1 MSPEKTAFEGDE
13 RLLTF
18 AVGETIYA
26 LPIAAVH
33 EVAETKR
40 VVCVPGLPV
49 DHAGVMNWSGEAL
62 PIIANQLLLEP
73 ESTDE
78 RGSGRQVA
86 GRADGDASGGAGS
99 RTDVARSLIAG
110 EHVLVVAERAEAPAR
125 LGLPVDRVVGLV
137 SGGPV
142 APRNQGLV
150 QERRPIDGR
159 VVHVLDPRELVAR
172 AERIVA
178 RVEGVAA

>member
-1 MSPEKTAFEGDE
+1 MSEHASGYGDDG

-18 AVGETIYA
+18 EVGRTVYA

-33 EVAETKR
+33 EVAENKR
-40 VVCVPGLPV
+40 VACVPGLP
-49 DHAGVMNWSGEAL
+49 AERGGVMNWSGEAL
-62 PIIANQLLLEP
+62 PILANQLLLRP
-73 ESTDE
+73 DTADE
-78 RGSGRQVA
+78 AETEAALRAGGGSDGTLPA
-86 GRADGDASGGAGS
+86 GITR
-99 RTDVARSLIAG
+99 
-110 EHVLVVAERAEAPAR
+110 EHVLVVAERADAPAR
-125 LGLPVDRVVGLV
+125 LGLPVDRVLGLV
-137 SGGPV
+137 SGGTSV
-142 APRNQGLV
+142 PRSQGLV

>member
-1 MSPEKTAFEGDE
+1 MSDERQGFEGDE

-18 AVGETIYA
+18 AVGTTIYA

-40 VVCVPGLPV
+40 VACVPGLPV
-49 DHAGVMNWSGEAL
+49 EQGGVMNWSGEAL
-62 PIIANQLLLEP
+62 PILANQLLLHPDSPDEP
-73 ESTDE
+73 E
-78 RGSGRQVA
+78 
-86 GRADGDASGGAGS
+86 ADGMQGAGNEAPTGDEAS
-99 RTDVARSLIAG
+99 QAAAPCIAG
-110 EHVLVVAERAEAPAR
+110 EHVLVVAERADAPAR

-137 SGGPV
+137 SGGPLV
-142 APRNQGLV
+142 PRTQGLV

-159 VVHVLDPRELVAR
+159 VVHVLDPKELVAR

>member
-1 MSPEKTAFEGDE
+1 MSDERHDFDGDE

-18 AVGETIYA
+18 AVGATIYA

-40 VVCVPGLPV
+40 VACVPGLPV
-49 DHAGVMNWSGEAL
+49 EQGGVMNWSGEAL
-62 PIIANQLLLEP
+62 PILANQLLLRP
-73 ESTDE
+73 DS
-78 RGSGRQVA
+78 S
-86 GRADGDASGGAGS
+86 DGDEMGEIPDSGGEAADAAAPG
-99 RTDVARSLIAG
+99 IAG

-137 SGGPV
+137 SGGPL

-159 VVHVLDPRELVAR
+159 VVHVLDPKELVAR

>member
-1 MSPEKTAFEGDE
+1 MSAEKPEFEGDE

-26 LPIAAVH
+26 LPIAAIH

-49 DHAGVMNWSGEAL
+49 DQAGVMNWSGEAL
-62 PIIANQLLLEP
+62 PIIANQLLLGPDSSDEP
-73 ESTDE
+73 QGVGKIANGT
-78 RGSGRQVA
+78 A
-86 GRADGDASGGAGS
+86 GVGTG
-99 RTDVARSLIAG
+99 IAG
-110 EHVLVVAERAEAPAR
+110 EHVLVIAERAEAPAR

-137 SGGPV
+137 SGGPL